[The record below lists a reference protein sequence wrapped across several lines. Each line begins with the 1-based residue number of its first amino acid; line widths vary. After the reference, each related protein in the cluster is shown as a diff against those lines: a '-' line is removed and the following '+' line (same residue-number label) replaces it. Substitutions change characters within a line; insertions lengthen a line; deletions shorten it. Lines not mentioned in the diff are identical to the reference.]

1 MKKDFFNG
9 NIKHQFISYIWT
21 TIIIA
26 AVALF
31 GSGGFFIYLSFSD
44 IVADRTTAIFL
55 LCFGVFAFLFGI
67 WYFFGTIF
75 IIRSYPKYKKFT
87 KWFLNSDAYFVES
100 TSKEYHGHWR
110 GKAAFDRV
118 MLAGEQNKGFENIK
132 YPKTYRRNIIF
143 VIISIVL
150 MWVIFAIAFIAL
162 ENADKLPKMLQN
174 EMLIFC
180 IFILVEIVD
189 VVLAFVFAF
198 RVKRIRKETKE
209 KYEYLRGGWRFSL
222 YFSLKELCVRTNEK
236 KRKYWYNADQL
247 EKIETMVSAAS
258 DNAKLNVERKSDRL
272 ISFTVVD
279 ERNYSIV
286 FTGFFI

>member
-9 NIKHQFISYIWT
+9 NIKHQFISYTWASII
-21 TIIIA
+21 TI
-26 AVALF
+26 VLVLF
-31 GSGGFFIYLSFSD
+31 GLGTFFIYLSFSD
-44 IVADRTTAIFL
+44 AVVDRATAIFL
-55 LCFGVFAFLFGI
+55 CWFGVVAFFLGIFFSFGQLFV
-67 WYFFGTIF
+67 
-75 IIRSYPKYKKFT
+75 IRKYPKYPKLRRIFI
-87 KWFLNSDAYFVES
+87 NSDAYFVDS
-100 TSKEYHGHWR
+100 TSKEYHGHRR
-110 GKAAFDRV
+110 GKAAFDMV
-118 MLAGEQNKGFENIK
+118 MHIGEQNQGFENIK
-132 YPKTYRRNIIF
+132 YPKAYRRNIIF

-150 MWVIFAIAFIAL
+150 MWVVFAIAFIAL
-162 ENADKLPKMLQN
+162 ENVNKLPNIWQN

-180 IFILVEIVD
+180 TFVIAEIVD

-222 YFSLKELCVRTNEK
+222 YFSLKELCVKTNEK

-247 EKIETMVSAAS
+247 PKIETMVSAAS